1 MLCREDRYD
10 YIKAKY
16 VSKRYI
22 LHTTTNDEDLMVDI
36 EQGVFNGDIC
46 QVLQAW
52 AEGAD
57 LGQNLPGSVW
67 KRNSYE
73 KYY

>member
-1 MLCREDRYD
+1 
-10 YIKAKY
+10 
-16 VSKRYI
+16 
-22 LHTTTNDEDLMVDI
+22 MVDL

-57 LGQNLPGSVW
+57 LGQNLPGSASIFYHFFEE
-67 KRNSYE
+67 NY
-73 KYY
+73 